1 MSRETS
7 KEITLDDRRYKI
19 LAMSP
24 FEGSWL
30 VSNFQKL
37 APMLGITLKDDDGS
51 AIEVPAITP
60 EEFKTVQEL
69 CLGKIQLLTDDDL
82 PAAPIYKG
90 HEFTFPAKFL
100 ADDTMAVHKLT
111 IASLAFGL
119 DPFFTEAASKA
130 ASPTSS
136 DTNQS
141 PAQP

>member
-1 MSRETS
+1 MPRETS
-7 KEITLDDRRYKI
+7 KEITLDGHRYKI

-37 APMLGITLKDDDGS
+37 APMLGITLKDDGG
-51 AIEVPAITP
+51 IPLEVAPIGP

-69 CLGKIQLLTDDDL
+69 CLSKIQLLPDDDL
-82 PAAPIYKG
+82 PPAPIYKG
-90 HEFTFPAKFL
+90 HAFTFPAKFL
-100 ADDTMAVHKLT
+100 ADDTMTVHKLT

-119 DPFFTEAASKA
+119 DPFFKEAASKA

-136 DTNQS
+136 DTNPS
-141 PAQP
+141 PVQP